1 VSPSA
6 SITNPTYW
14 WYRAR
19 SDILRTVF
27 EPHVPAGRLLDV
39 GSADGPSV
47 AWLDEIADRLP
58 LDIDPTGLAPG
69 AVCGSLETLPFADRS
84 FDGVAAFDVIEH
96 MAHDGAAL
104 REILRVLKPGGVLM
118 ATVPGYQWA
127 WTDFDTNQGHHRRYT
142 RRRFTTLL
150 EGEGMTSLRAT
161 YAFTATFPLFA
172 LDRLAARAGLRGYE
186 DPVKSTLPAWL
197 ERTLL
202 MLGGWDNQWLR
213 RADLPFG
220 SSILVVARKV
230 VRPDPDPPGGWK

>member
-6 SITNPTYW
+6 SLTNPTYW

-27 EPHVPAGRLLDV
+27 GPHVPAGRVLDV

-47 AWLDEIADRLP
+47 RWLDDVADRLP

-69 AVCGSLETLPFADRS
+69 AVCGSLNALPFADGS

-96 MAHDGAAL
+96 MAEDGAAV

-118 ATVPGYQWA
+118 ATVPAYQWA
-127 WTDFDTNQGHHRRYT
+127 WTDFDTNQGHYRRYT
-142 RRRFTTLL
+142 RRRVTSLMEREGLTT
-150 EGEGMTSLRAT
+150 LRAT

-172 LDRLAARAGLRGYE
+172 LDRLAARAGLREYE
-186 DPVKSTLPAWL
+186 DPAKSTLPEAL
-197 ERTLL
+197 EGTLL
-202 MLGGWDNQWLR
+202 KLSSWDNQWLK
-213 RADLPFG
+213 RADLPLG
-220 SSILVVARKV
+220 SSVLVVARK
-230 VRPDPDPPGGWK
+230 GQIA

>member
-1 VSPSA
+1 MSPSA

-27 EPHVPAGRLLDV
+27 ALHVPAGRVLDV

-47 AWLDEIADRLP
+47 SWLDEMADRLP
-58 LDIDPTGLAPG
+58 LDIDPTGLVPP
-69 AVCGSLETLPFADRS
+69 AVCGSLQALPFADHS

-96 MAHDGAAL
+96 MAHDGAAV
-104 REILRVLKPGGVLM
+104 REILRVLRPGGVLL
-118 ATVPGYQWA
+118 ATVPSYQWA
-127 WTDFDTNQGHHRRYT
+127 WTDFDTLQAHHRRYT
-142 RRRFTTLL
+142 LRRFTTLL
-150 EGEGMTSLRAT
+150 EREGLSTIRAT

-186 DPVKSTLPAWL
+186 DPTASTLPAWL

-202 MLGGWDNQWLR
+202 KLGAWDSQWLR
-213 RADLPFG
+213 RVNLPFG
-220 SSILVVARKV
+220 SSILVAARKGTGL
-230 VRPDPDPPGGWK
+230 DQDSTGG